1 MHQSYSSIGLKK
13 MNSYTLGITG
23 SWWIFALCALIGI
36 GLSWWSYSITNPPL
50 GRFRRIVLGFLR
62 AMALSLLLFALFEP
76 VLSMIRASLS
86 DPRLAIVIDKSL
98 SMAIKDGSIDRAK
111 AMKQALAS
119 ANLERL
125 DEDDIEIITFG
136 EDVKGNIASLR
147 QADSIPSKSLYT
159 NISKAFKFLNE
170 ADESDA
176 VQAAILFTDGSV
188 NAGANPIYEAEYF
201 GKPIFTVGIGDS
213 LDPKDA
219 SIQSILVNEIVYSG
233 MNVPIAITIRAT
245 GFPNASQ
252 ATVTVFDNGA
262 QIGKE
267 LISLKPGI
275 STYSVSVN
283 TIPTQPGIHKITA
296 RVATS
301 GNELTQKNNEL
312 SEFMK
317 VLKQK
322 RSISVFAGSPSPD
335 VTFIKSVLERIPE
348 STIKMHIHKQGSE
361 FYPPSPTAQNL
372 AEAESIIL
380 IGFPIASTPTSI
392 MQMIKKEV
400 EQGKPI
406 MFIASQT
413 VDYQKLRMIEQFL
426 PFSVTSSSQ
435 QEYMAFPD
443 IQESGLS
450 SPIMRINGDEKDKE
464 LWNAL
469 PPIYKTETFIDMKP
483 ESEILASIRIGT
495 SPVPEPLIMTRTFAG
510 NRSLAVLGYG
520 IYRWKLLGMAPD
532 IARGEKNTPDILSSF
547 IDQSIQW
554 IGASE
559 KEKLVKIR
567 SSRKFY
573 IGGEKVEMI
582 AQVYN
587 ASLDPVDDAMVSV
600 NISGPGTKREIRLA
614 NMGAG
619 RYSASIS
626 GLPAGDYFYQGSAS
640 KGSILGKDDGRF
652 SIGAESAEYMNLKMN
667 APMLRSMAEITGGK
681 FYTPNSVSGF
691 LEDLKKHPRFTQTSI
706 VRESELALWNN
717 IWLLMIAISA
727 FAIEWFMRKRSGL
740 I

>member
-1 MHQSYSSIGLKK
+1 

-23 SWWIFALCALIGI
+23 SWWIFALCALAGI
-36 GLSWWSYSITNPPL
+36 ALSWWSYHVTNPPL
-50 GRFRRIVLGFLR
+50 GKMRRFVLGSLR
-62 AMALSLLLFALFEP
+62 ALALSLILFALFEP

-86 DPRLAIVIDKSL
+86 DPRLAIIIDKSL
-98 SMAIKDGSIDRAK
+98 SMALKDGSIDRSK

-119 ANLERL
+119 AKLESL
-125 DEDDIEIITFG
+125 DEDDIEIVTFG
-136 EDVKGNIASLR
+136 EDVKGNISSLSL
-147 QADSIPSKSLYT
+147 ADSIPAKSLYT
-159 NISKAFKFLNE
+159 NITKALRFLNE

-176 VQAAILFTDGSV
+176 VQAAILFTDGAV
-188 NAGANPIYEAEYF
+188 NAGANPIYESEYF

-219 SIQSILVNEIVYSG
+219 SVQSILVNEIVYSG
-233 MNVPIAITIRAT
+233 MKVPIAVTIRAT
-245 GFPNASQ
+245 GFPNESQ
-252 ATVTVFDNGA
+252 ASVMLYDNGA

-267 LISLKPGI
+267 QISLKPGI
-275 STYSVSVN
+275 STYSVSVQ

-296 RVATS
+296 RVSTS
-301 GNELTQKNNEL
+301 GNELTLKNNEL

-322 RSISVFAGSPSPD
+322 RVISVFAGSPSPD

-348 STIKMHIHKQGSE
+348 STIKMHIHKQGTE
-361 FYPPSPTAQNL
+361 FYPPAPTAQSL
-372 AEAESIIL
+372 ADAESIIL
-380 IGFPIASTPTSI
+380 IGFPIASTPASV

-400 EQGKPI
+400 DQGKPI
-406 MFIASQT
+406 MFIASQS
-413 VDYQKLRMIEQFL
+413 VDYQKLKVLEPYL

-435 QEYMAFPD
+435 QEYSATPD
-443 IQESGLS
+443 IQESGIS
-450 SPIMRINGDEKDKE
+450 SPIMRINGDERDKE
-464 LWNAL
+464 LWNSL
-469 PPIYKTETFIDMKP
+469 PPIFKTETFIDVKP
-483 ESEILASIRIGT
+483 ESEILSSIRIGS

-532 IARGEKNTPDILSSF
+532 IARGSSESPDILSSF

-587 ASLDPVDDAMVSV
+587 ASLDPVDDATVSV

-626 GLPAGDYFYQGSAS
+626 NLPAGDYFYQGSAS
-640 KGSILGKDDGRF
+640 KGGVLGKDDGRF
-652 SIGAESAEYMNLKMN
+652 SIGAESAEYLNLKMN
-667 APMLRSMAEITGGK
+667 APLLRSMAEITGGK
-681 FYTPNSVSGF
+681 FYTPNTVSGF
-691 LEDLKKHPRFTQTSI
+691 IDDLKKHPRFNQTSI

-717 IWLLMIAISA
+717 LWLLMIAISA
-727 FAIEWFMRKRSGL
+727 FAIEWFLRKRSGL

>member
-1 MHQSYSSIGLKK
+1 

-23 SWWIFALCALIGI
+23 SWWIFALCALAGI
-36 GLSWWSYSITNPPL
+36 ALAWWSYQVTNPPL
-50 GRFRRIVLGFLR
+50 GRMRRFVLGFLR
-62 AMALSLLLFALFEP
+62 AMALSLILFALFEP

-111 AMKQALAS
+111 ALKQALTFAK
-119 ANLERL
+119 LESL
-125 DEDDIEIITFG
+125 DEDDIEIVTFG
-136 EDVKGNIASLR
+136 EQAQGNIASLAK
-147 QADSIPSKSLYT
+147 ADSMPAKSLYT
-159 NISKAFKFLNE
+159 NIASAFSLVNE
-170 ADESDA
+170 FDESDA
-176 VQAAILFTDGSV
+176 VQAAILFTDGAV
-188 NAGANPIYEAEYF
+188 NAGANPIYESEYF

-219 SIQSILVNEIVYSG
+219 SIQSILVNEIVYAG
-233 MNVPIAITIRAT
+233 MKVPIAVTIRAT
-245 GFPNASQ
+245 GFPNESQ
-252 ATVTVFDNGA
+252 ATITVFDNGA

-267 LISLKPGI
+267 IISLKPGI
-275 STYSVSVN
+275 ATYSVSVQ

-296 RVATS
+296 KVSSS
-301 GNELTQKNNEL
+301 GNELTLKNNEL

-322 RSISVFAGSPSPD
+322 RIISVFAGSPSPD

-348 STIKMHIHKQGSE
+348 SSIKMHIHKQGSE
-361 FYPPSPTAQNL
+361 FYPPSPTAQSL
-372 AEAESIIL
+372 AEAESIIM
-380 IGFPIASTPTSI
+380 IGFPIASTPASI

-400 EQGKPI
+400 EQGKPM

-413 VDYQKLRMIEQFL
+413 VDYQKLKVIEPYL

-435 QEYMAFPD
+435 QEYTATPD

-450 SPIMRINGDEKDKE
+450 SPIMRINGDDRDKE
-464 LWNAL
+464 LWNSL
-469 PPIYKTETFIDMKP
+469 PPIFKTETFIDVKP
-483 ESEILASIRIGT
+483 ESEILSSIRIGS

-520 IYRWKLLGMAPD
+520 LYRWKLLGMAPD
-532 IARGEKNTPDILSSF
+532 IARGAKESPDILSSF

-587 ASLDPVDDAMVSV
+587 ASLDPVDDAMVAV
-600 NISGPGTKREIRLA
+600 QISGPNTKREIRLA

-619 RYSASIS
+619 RYTASIS

-640 KGSILGKDDGRF
+640 KGSVLGKDDGRF
-652 SIGAESAEYMNLKMN
+652 SIGAESAEYLNLKMN
-667 APMLRSMAEITGGK
+667 APLLRSMAEITGGK
-681 FYTPNSVSGF
+681 FYTPNTVSRF
-691 LEDLKKHPRFTQTSI
+691 IEDLKKHPRFNQTSI
-706 VRESELALWNN
+706 IRESEIALWNN
-717 IWLLMIAISA
+717 LWLLMIAISA

>member
-1 MHQSYSSIGLKK
+1 
-13 MNSYTLGITG
+13 MNSYTLGISG

-36 GLSWWSYSITNPPL
+36 GLSWWSYRVTNPPL
-50 GRFRRIVLGFLR
+50 GRLRRFVLGFLR
-62 AMALSLLLFALFEP
+62 ALALTLLLFALFEP

-86 DPRLAIVIDKSL
+86 DPRLAIVFDKSL
-98 SMAIKDGSIDRAK
+98 SMAMKDGSVDRAK

-119 ANLERL
+119 AQLEGL
-125 DEDDIEIITFG
+125 DEDDIEIVIFG
-136 EDVKGNIASLR
+136 EDVKGNIQSLK
-147 QADSIPSKSLYT
+147 QADSIPAKSVYT
-159 NISKAFKFLNE
+159 NISKAFAFLND

-176 VQAAILFTDGSV
+176 VQAAILFTDGAV
-188 NAGANPIYEAEYF
+188 NAGASPLYEAEYF

-219 SIQSILVNEIVYSG
+219 SIQSILVNEIVYAG
-233 MNVPIAITIRAT
+233 MKVPIAVTIRAT
-245 GFPNASQ
+245 GFPNESQ
-252 ATVTVFDNGA
+252 ATITLFDNGA

-267 LISLKPGI
+267 IITIKPGI
-275 STYSVSVN
+275 STYSVSVQL
-283 TIPTQPGIHKITA
+283 IPTQPGIHKITA
-296 RVATS
+296 KVSSS
-301 GNELTQKNNEL
+301 GNELTLKNNEL

-322 RSISVFAGSPSPD
+322 RVISVFAGSPSPD
-335 VTFIKSVLERIPE
+335 VSFIKSVLERIPE

-361 FYPPSPTAQNL
+361 FYPPSPTAQTL
-372 AEAESIIL
+372 ADAESILL
-380 IGFPIASTPTSI
+380 IGFPIASTPASI

-413 VDYQKLRMIEQFL
+413 VDYKKLSMIEQFL

-435 QEYMAFPD
+435 QEYMALPD
-443 IQESGLS
+443 IRESGLS
-450 SPIMRINGDEKDKE
+450 SPIMRINGDERDKE
-464 LWNAL
+464 LWNSL
-469 PPIYKTETFIDMKP
+469 PPMYKTETFIDVKP
-483 ESEILASIRIGT
+483 ESDILASIRIGT

-520 IYRWKLLGMAPD
+520 LYRWKLLGMAPD
-532 IARGEKNTPDILSSF
+532 RARGDNDTPDILSSF

-573 IGGEKVEMI
+573 GGGEKVEMI

-587 ASLDPVDDAMVSV
+587 ASLDPVDDAIVSV
-600 NISGPGTKREIRLA
+600 NISGPNTKRDVRLA

-626 GLPAGDYFYQGSAS
+626 GLPAGDYFYQGTAS
-640 KGSILGKDDGRF
+640 KGSVIGKDDGRF

-667 APMLRSMAEITGGK
+667 APLLRSMAEITGGK
-681 FYTPNSVSGF
+681 FYTPNTISTF
-691 LEDLKKHPRFTQTSI
+691 LEDVKQHPRFTQTSI
-706 VRESELALWNN
+706 VRESEIALWNSL
-717 IWLLMIAISA
+717 WLLMIAISS